1 MLASLG
7 GLVSCAAK
15 VHFKEEGNAMNELI
29 ANHDF
34 DFRQLV
40 TAAEGQPVTDT
51 FQIAKAFGKRH
62 ADVLRA
68 LKNCHCSEDFRR
80 VHFCVSEKIN
90 NLGIFDK
97 KQIYY
102 RMDFSGFVML
112 VMGFNGA
119 KADAVKEA
127 YINAFNWM
135 SAELRKYSESYE
147 AERNAIMLE
156 YMKEK
161 DVASMSGRLLNRWGK
176 LRSLSYWRELN
187 ALNSTGKP

>member
-1 MLASLG
+1 MS
-7 GLVSCAAK
+7 
-15 VHFKEEGNAMNELI
+15 ELI
-29 ANHDF
+29 ETSDF

-40 TAAEGQPVTDT
+40 TAAEGEPITDT

-80 VHFCVSEKIN
+80 AHFCVAEKIN
-90 NLGIFDK
+90 DLGIFDK

-147 AERNAIMLE
+147 AERNAVMLE

-161 DVASMSGRLLNRWGK
+161 DVASMSGRLLNRWGRTK
-176 LRSLSYWRELN
+176 KTSIACKAETPGE
-187 ALNSTGKP
+187 TGTVFITGIR

>member
-1 MLASLG
+1 MTKSQVAP
-7 GLVSCAAK
+7 
-15 VHFKEEGNAMNELI
+15 E
-29 ANHDF
+29 F

-40 TAAEGQPVTDT
+40 TAADGEPVTDT
-51 FQIAKAFGKRH
+51 FQIAKAFNKRH

-68 LKNCHCSEDFRR
+68 LKNCHCSDDFRR
-80 VHFCVSEKIN
+80 THFCATEKIN
-90 NLGIFDK
+90 ELGAFDK
-97 KQIYY
+97 KQTYY

-135 SAELRKYSESYE
+135 TAELRKYSESYE
-147 AERNAIMLE
+147 AERNAVMLE

-176 LRSLSYWRELN
+176 VKKPLLLSRIEQLDKRGQIVLPGFSAVLIEN
-187 ALNSTGKP
+187 

>member
-1 MLASLG
+1 M
-7 GLVSCAAK
+7 
-15 VHFKEEGNAMNELI
+15 KEIQVIPE
-29 ANHDF
+29 F

-40 TAAEGQPVTDT
+40 SATDGEPVTDT
-51 FQIAKAFGKRH
+51 FQIAEAFGKRH
-62 ADVLRA
+62 QHVIRA
-68 LKNCHCSEDFRR
+68 VESLHCSKDFTAA
-80 VHFCVSEKIN
+80 HFWAFEKIN
-90 NLGIFDK
+90 ELGIFDK
-97 KQIYY
+97 KQKYY

-135 SAELRKYSESYE
+135 TAELRKYSESYE
-147 AERNAIMLE
+147 AERNAVMLE

-176 LRSLSYWRELN
+176 VKKPQLVARIERLEQQGQISIPSL
-187 ALNSTGKP
+187 K

>member
-1 MLASLG
+1 
-7 GLVSCAAK
+7 
-15 VHFKEEGNAMNELI
+15 MNDLSVIPE
-29 ANHDF
+29 F

-40 TAAEGQPVTDT
+40 SAADGEPVTDT

-68 LKNCHCSEDFRR
+68 LKNSHCSDAFRTT
-80 VHFCVSEKIN
+80 HFCVAERIN
-90 NLGIFDK
+90 ELGVFYK
-97 KQIYY
+97 KQTYY
-102 RMDFSGFVML
+102 TMDFSGFVML

-135 SAELRKYSESYE
+135 TAELRKYSESYE
-147 AERNAIMLE
+147 AERNAVMLE

-161 DVASMSGRLLNRWGK
+161 DVASMSGRLLNRWGRVK
-176 LRSLSYWRELN
+176 KPSLLARIERLEN
-187 ALNSTGKP
+187 HGQVTIPDLQK

>member
-80 VHFCVSEKIN
+80 AHFCVSEKIN

-147 AERNAIMLE
+147 PERSRRRSI
-156 YMKEK
+156 
-161 DVASMSGRLLNRWGK
+161 SIHRHGRT
-176 LRSLSYWRELN
+176 E
-187 ALNSTGKP
+187 A

>member
-1 MLASLG
+1 
-7 GLVSCAAK
+7 
-15 VHFKEEGNAMNELI
+15 MNDLRLTTE
-29 ANHDF
+29 F

-40 TAAEGQPVTDT
+40 TAAEGEPVTDT
-51 FQIAKAFGKRH
+51 FQIAKAFRKRH

-68 LKNCHCSEDFRR
+68 LRTSHCSDEFRGA
-80 VHFCVSEKIN
+80 HFCVAERIN
-90 NLGIFDK
+90 ELGVFDK

-135 SAELRKYSESYE
+135 TAELRKYNEDYE
-147 AERNAIMLE
+147 AERNAVMLE
-156 YMKEK
+156 YLKEK
-161 DVASMSGRLLNRWGK
+161 DVASMSGRLLNRWG
-176 LRSLSYWRELN
+176 RVR
-187 ALNSTGKP
+187 KPLLLARLEQIERHGQISIPGLPVAPDF

>member
-1 MLASLG
+1 
-7 GLVSCAAK
+7 
-15 VHFKEEGNAMNELI
+15 MNELQLTTE
-29 ANHDF
+29 F

-40 TAAEGQPVTDT
+40 TAAEGEPVTDT
-51 FQIAKAFGKRH
+51 FQIAKAFKKRH

-68 LKNCHCSEDFRR
+68 LKNCHCSDEFRR
-80 VHFCVSEKIN
+80 AHFCVAEKIN
-90 NLGIFDK
+90 DLGVFDK

-119 KADAVKEA
+119 KADTVKEA

-135 SAELRKYSESYE
+135 TAELRKYSESYE
-147 AERNAIMLE
+147 AERNAVMLE

-161 DVASMSGRLLNRWGK
+161 DVASMSGRLLNRWGRVK
-176 LRSLSYWRELN
+176 
-187 ALNSTGKP
+187 KPQLMARIERLEQQGQIAIPDTPS

>member
-34 DFRQLV
+34 DFCQLV

-80 VHFCVSEKIN
+80 AHFCVSEKN
-90 NLGIFDK
+90 
-97 KQIYY
+97 Q
-102 RMDFSGFVML
+102 
-112 VMGFNGA
+112 
-119 KADAVKEA
+119 
-127 YINAFNWM
+127 
-135 SAELRKYSESYE
+135 
-147 AERNAIMLE
+147 
-156 YMKEK
+156 
-161 DVASMSGRLLNRWGK
+161 
-176 LRSLSYWRELN
+176 
-187 ALNSTGKP
+187 

>member
-15 VHFKEEGNAMNELI
+15 VHFKEAGNAMNELI

-51 FQIAKAFGKRH
+51 FQIARAFGKRH
-62 ADVLRA
+62 QHVIRAIKCLR
-68 LKNCHCSEDFRR
+68 CSEEFSTT
-80 VHFCVSEKIN
+80 HFWAVEKIN
-90 NLGIFDK
+90 DLGIFDK

-135 SAELRKYSESYE
+135 SAELRKYSESYCVFRSIRSRIGIE
-147 AERNAIMLE
+147 VRSAIRIH
-156 YMKEK
+156 
-161 DVASMSGRLLNRWGK
+161 SIN
-176 LRSLSYWRELN
+176 RELN
-187 ALNSTGKP
+187 FFYRFLTRFFAAFHYRGIFPQ

>member
-1 MLASLG
+1 MISI
-7 GLVSCAAK
+7 AAK
-15 VHFKEEGNAMNELI
+15 VHFKEQVNAMNELI
-29 ANHDF
+29 NTPEF

-40 TAAEGQPVTDT
+40 TAAEGQPVT
-51 FQIAKAFGKRH
+51 IAKAFGKRH
-62 ADVLRA
+62 QHVIRAIKCLR
-68 LKNCHCSEDFRR
+68 CSEEFSTT
-80 VHFCVSEKIN
+80 HFWAVEKIN
-90 NLGIFDK
+90 DLGIFDK

-119 KADAVKEA
+119 KADSVKEA

-147 AERNAIMLE
+147 AERNAVMLE

-161 DVASMSGRLLNRWGK
+161 DVASMSGRLLNRWGRVK
-176 LRSLSYWRELN
+176 KPHLLARIERLERQGQITLPGFG
-187 ALNSTGKP
+187 AITG